1 MPHESDRK
9 PLRAVPRETALVP
22 RDAAFEARCR
32 DSFARQ
38 GFMALIGAE
47 IVALSPGRCTIAVAA
62 RPDLCQQRGFL
73 HGGVT
78 AAIADSAAGY
88 AAYSLMPANSTP
100 LTVEFKINLMAPALG
115 ERFLATGQVV
125 RAGRT
130 LSVVE
135 VEVVAEAGGIAKP
148 IARMLGTLMCIENTS
163 DAPAPQETSR

>member
-1 MPHESDRK
+1 METERK
-9 PLRAVPRETALVP
+9 PLRAVPRESALVP
-22 RDAAFEARCR
+22 RDPDFEARCR
-32 DSFARQ
+32 ASFGRQ
-38 GFMALIGAE
+38 GFMALIGAR
-47 IVALSPGRCTIAVAA
+47 ILTLAPGQCCIAVPA

-88 AAYSLMPANSTP
+88 AAYSLMPARSTP
-100 LTVEFKINLMAPALG
+100 LTVEFKINLMAPAVG

-135 VEVVAEAGGIAKP
+135 VEVAAEQAGMAKP
-148 IARMLGTLMCIENTS
+148 IARMLATLMCIEDTP
-163 DAPAPQETSR
+163 DAPAPGGASG